1 LMARYF
7 ALFGGF
13 FLFCAT
19 LFAYNHRN
27 DDGIVG
33 LLRSNAPPK
42 EIKFDNGSV
51 RDLARDAASAPKITS
66 AEDALA
72 PGAMRKCVRKQEIL
86 YTDKTCPAGTM
97 FASVQGGAVNVV
109 ESNSVP
115 KEKTK
120 SDQGR
125 DSLRDALYVSG
136 NANIKEKM
144 MERAINR

>member
-1 LMARYF
+1 MTRYL

-13 FLFCAT
+13 FLCCAA

-27 DDGIVG
+27 DAWIGG
-33 LLRSNAPPK
+33 LLRSDALPK
-42 EIKFDNGSV
+42 EIKFDNWSV
-51 RDLARDAASAPKITS
+51 RDLSRDAAGIPKV
-66 AEDALA
+66 ANGEDALA

-86 YTDKTCPAGTM
+86 YTDKACPAGMT

-125 DSLRDALYVSG
+125 SSLRDVLDVSG

-144 MERAINR
+144 IERAINR

>member
-1 LMARYF
+1 MTRYLV
-7 ALFGGF
+7 LFGGF
-13 FLFCAT
+13 FLCCAT

-27 DDGIVG
+27 DAWIGG
-33 LLRSNAPPK
+33 LFRPDAPSK

-51 RDLARDAASAPKITS
+51 RDVARDAASATKITS

-86 YTDKTCPAGTM
+86 YTDKTCPAGTT

-109 ESNSVP
+109 ESNPVP

-125 DSLRDALYVSG
+125 SSLRDALDVSG

>member
-1 LMARYF
+1 
-7 ALFGGF
+7 
-13 FLFCAT
+13 
-19 LFAYNHRN
+19 
-27 DDGIVG
+27 
-33 LLRSNAPPK
+33 
-42 EIKFDNGSV
+42 V
-51 RDLARDAASAPKITS
+51 RDLSRDAAGTPKV
-66 AEDALA
+66 ANGEDDLA

-86 YTDKTCPAGTM
+86 YTDKACPAGMT

-125 DSLRDALYVSG
+125 SSLRDVLDVSG

-144 MERAINR
+144 IERAINR